1 MSSLWSVSLHAPVR
15 GLSLAR
21 EAELLLAR
29 TENSTLWLLNG
40 QGDPQGS
47 IALAGAS
54 ASCIADDGSALAAAG
69 VTGQVWWL
77 ARDLTM
83 RWERRLATG
92 ALTAA
97 VDSFGHYLAI
107 AEKGGGLSLFSQFG
121 DLLGQFQSPRP
132 IHHLAFVPAS
142 TQLVA
147 AADFGWCGCLE
158 LTTGEWAWSD
168 RPVSHIGSLAVAAAG
183 EPLLL
188 ACFTEGLRRYGVG
201 GAPEVAIQLPAPCG
215 QVALSFAGDVGAAA
229 GTGRH
234 VFAFD
239 HKGEMTFSLDLDH
252 APAALALSGLGDRL
266 AYSFA
271 NGTVKMMQLTA
282 P

>member
-54 ASCIADDGSALAAAG
+54 VGCIADDGSALAAAG

-77 ARDLTM
+77 TRDLTM

-97 VDSFGHYLAI
+97 VDSFGHYLAV
-107 AEKGGGLSLFSQFG
+107 AEKSGGLSLYSQFG
-121 DLLGQFQSPRP
+121 DLLGQFQSPRA
-132 IHHLAFVPAS
+132 IHHLAFVPAG

-158 LTTGEWAWSD
+158 LTTGE
-168 RPVSHIGSLAVAAAG
+168 
-183 EPLLL
+183 
-188 ACFTEGLRRYGVG
+188 
-201 GAPEVAIQLPAPCG
+201 
-215 QVALSFAGDVGAAA
+215 
-229 GTGRH
+229 
-234 VFAFD
+234 
-239 HKGEMTFSLDLDH
+239 
-252 APAALALSGLGDRL
+252 
-266 AYSFA
+266 
-271 NGTVKMMQLTA
+271 
-282 P
+282 